1 MKHLLID
8 GDGVAYSICVG
19 VEQEIKWDDNLHTL
33 HSRLEDCI
41 DIFNNYLNNLKN
53 KFGEYKA
60 TWVFSSKT
68 NFRKTVD
75 PTYKYHRKKTRKP
88 LAYKSLVEYICNK
101 FPNETWDDLE
111 ADDVLGYLA
120 TLEINLNKVIVISDD
135 KDLLTIPGR
144 IYRLGEMHEITQK
157 TADYNWLCQTL
168 TGDTADG
175 YKGCPGIG
183 PKAAMNILN
192 KDCSFKAVV
201 KAFENAG
208 LTYDDALRQARL
220 ARILRY
226 EDYDF
231 EHKKVNLWEPKQES
245 ISS

>member
-8 GDGVAYSICVG
+8 GDGVAYSICAGMEHEV
-19 VEQEIKWDDNLHTL
+19 KWDDDLHTL
-33 HSRLEDCI
+33 HSRLEDCV
-41 DIFNNYLNNLKN
+41 DVLNNYVDNLEKT
-53 KFGEYKA
+53 FGENRA

-68 NFRKTVD
+68 NFRKTID

-88 LAYKSLVEYICNK
+88 LAYKSLVEHICNK
-101 FPNETWDDLE
+101 YNNETWDDLE

-120 TLEINLNKVIVISDD
+120 TLEVNLNKVIVISDD
-135 KDLLTIPGR
+135 KDLLTIPGQ
-144 IYRLGEMHEITQK
+144 IYRLGEMHNITQK
-157 TADYNWLCQTL
+157 AADYNWLYQTL

-192 KDCSFKAVV
+192 KECSFNAVL

-220 ARILRY
+220 ARILRCN
-226 EDYDF
+226 DYDF
-231 EHKKVNLWEPKQES
+231 EHKKVKLWEPKQDAT
-245 ISS
+245 SS

>member
-8 GDGVAYSICVG
+8 GDGVAYSICAGMEHEVR
-19 VEQEIKWDDNLHTL
+19 WDDDLHTL
-33 HSRLEDCI
+33 HSRLEDCV
-41 DIFNNYLNNLKN
+41 DVLNKYINDLEKT
-53 KFGEYKA
+53 FGENKA
-60 TWVFSSKT
+60 TWVFSSAT
-68 NFRKTVD
+68 NFRKIID

-101 FPNETWDDLE
+101 YNNETWDDLE

-120 TLEINLNKVIVISDD
+120 TLEVNLNKVIVISDD

-192 KDCSFKAVV
+192 KECSFKAVL
-201 KAFENAG
+201 KAFENAS

-231 EHKKVNLWEPKQES
+231 EHKKVKLWEPKQES
-245 ISS
+245 TSS